1 MVQNKGAYSS
11 QYPHR
16 IKNSGLSRVLARI
29 SSLALPL
36 LFLLALGACSTPSGP
51 GASTQPSGP
60 GYYTVQK
67 GDTLSSIARKFR
79 RSNSQIIAWNKL
91 SDPNDIKVDQ
101 SLRIAPEGARTAGSN
116 PASDNAAASRNTRTA
131 EDDRAD
137 AAAAAAD
144 RKDPVDWTWPAS
156 GKASSGVGQGKK
168 GIDILGQLGQPVMA
182 AAAGKV
188 MYSGSGIRGYGNLVI
203 VKHNS
208 NLLSVYAHNKTIVV
222 KEGQMVAKG
231 QKIAEMGKSDSNTVK
246 LYFEIRR
253 QGKAVDPSRYLPSR

>member
-1 MVQNKGAYSS
+1 LVQNTRASGSHHPS
-11 QYPHR
+11 R
-16 IKNSGLSRVLARI
+16 IKNSSLSRALLRI
-29 SSLALPL
+29 ISLALPL
-36 LFLLALGACSTPSGP
+36 AFLLALTACSTPSGSNA
-51 GASTQPSGP
+51 GTQPNGP

-79 RSNSQIIAWNKL
+79 RSNREIIVWNKL

-101 SLRIAPEGARTAGSN
+101 ALRVAPEGARSSGKSTAT
-116 PASDNAAASRNTRTA
+116 ASRDTRPRNDDSADTAAAAS
-131 EDDRAD
+131 DL
-137 AAAAAAD
+137 
-144 RKDPVDWTWPAS
+144 KDPVDWTWPTA
-156 GKASSGVGQGKK
+156 GKSSSGVGQGKK
-168 GIDILGQLGQPVMA
+168 GLDIFGQLGQPVLA

-222 KEGQMVAKG
+222 KEGQMVSKG
-231 QKIAEMGKSDSNTVK
+231 QQIAEMGKSDSNTVK

>member
-1 MVQNKGAYSS
+1 MVQNTGTSRS
-11 QYPHR
+11 HHPDSV
-16 IKNSGLSRVLARI
+16 KNSRLSRTLARI
-29 SSLALPL
+29 ASPALSLV
-36 LFLLALGACSTPSGP
+36 FLLVLGACSTPSGP
-51 GASTQPSGP
+51 SAGVQPSGP

-79 RSNSQIIAWNKL
+79 RSNSEIIAWNKL

-101 SLRIAPEGARTAGSN
+101 ALRIAPEGARAGG
-116 PASDNAAASRNTRTA
+116 NAVASRNRRPV
-131 EDDRAD
+131 EDDGAD

-156 GKASSGVGQGKK
+156 GQSSSGAGQGKK

-208 NLLSVYAHNKTIVV
+208 NLLSVYAHNKIIVV